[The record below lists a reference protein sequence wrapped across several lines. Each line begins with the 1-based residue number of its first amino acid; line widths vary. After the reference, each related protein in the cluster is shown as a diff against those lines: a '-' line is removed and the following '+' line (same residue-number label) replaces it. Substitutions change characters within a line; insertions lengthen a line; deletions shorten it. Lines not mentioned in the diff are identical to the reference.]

1 MKLETSYKNR
11 KSRCKILSNIESQ
24 IRIGVNLRAMEQNIN
39 SNYQAGSSCP
49 AT

>member
-1 MKLETSYKNR
+1 MKLHT
-11 KSRCKILSNIESQ
+11 KIEKVDVKFPQNIESQ
-24 IRIGVNLRAMEQNIN
+24 IRISVNLRDMEQNIN